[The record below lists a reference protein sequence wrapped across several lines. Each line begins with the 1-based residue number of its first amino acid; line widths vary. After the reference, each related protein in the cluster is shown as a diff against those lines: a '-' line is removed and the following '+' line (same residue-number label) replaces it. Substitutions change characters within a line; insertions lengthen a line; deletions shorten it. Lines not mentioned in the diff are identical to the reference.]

1 MVSIVEA
8 ALLLLLMVL
17 SIVLFIGLYYFFKRT
32 LPVEQRKKQSVVD
45 KVEEPDELVVP
56 LWIPWNWGGREGST
70 YDRSMPQYYPGPRP
84 RPMGL
89 GPRPIASETV
99 NRLAQ
104 IRSSL
109 DS

>member
-17 SIVLFIGLYYFFKRT
+17 SIAVFIGLYYFFKRT
-32 LPVEQRKKQSVVD
+32 LPVEQRKKQRVVD
-45 KVEEPDELVVP
+45 TVEESEEVLVP
-56 LWIPWNWGGREGST
+56 MWIPWNWGGREGST

-89 GPRPIASETV
+89 GPRPIASGTIHG
-99 NRLAQ
+99 LA
-104 IRSSL
+104 
-109 DS
+109 

>member
-17 SIVLFIGLYYFFKRT
+17 SIVVFIGLYYFFKRT
-32 LPVEQRKKQSVVD
+32 LPVEQRKKQRI
-45 KVEEPDELVVP
+45 VEEEPAELVVP

-84 RPMGL
+84 RPIGL